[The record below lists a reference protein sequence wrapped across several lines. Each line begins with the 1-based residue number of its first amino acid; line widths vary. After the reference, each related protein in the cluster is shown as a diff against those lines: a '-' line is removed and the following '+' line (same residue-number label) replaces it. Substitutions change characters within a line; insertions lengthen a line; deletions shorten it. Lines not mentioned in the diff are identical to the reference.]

1 TFLSL
6 QLVSFIFTYLL
17 EYSQV
22 LRFSRQLLLILF
34 ESSSL
39 CPPGGIYLHEC
50 PRQHYIPIYLIVL
63 GVFSVFS
70 VLLSCLPCSKEP
82 EEGTSNPLNTIYKAW
97 TSLTILFYICWV
109 IAGDVWI
116 YSIYQPNYDK
126 NTTNVDPYCNKT
138 LYLFAFW
145 INTLFNIS
153 VGFFF
158 LGVFLFLLG
167 FCLYRGANPAADV

>member
-1 TFLSL
+1 MES
-6 QLVSFIFTYLL
+6 SYLL
-17 EYSQV
+17 GRMWNRPKASGIA
-22 LRFSRQLLLILF
+22 LAIFKGFLCTLNIPQLAI
-34 ESSSL
+34 
-39 CPPGGIYLHEC
+39 GGIYLHEC